1 MCEASLSARVC
12 VWSIFECFYK
22 RHIVCL
28 LLCRCRCCSSL
39 VPGNVATSSHFI
51 YRQWNFNWVNMSCK
65 CDADWACSCES
76 VNRRIRGTKEGG
88 TTWDNVAARSRMIYA
103 VHATKLRQ
111 SNWFPLEDT
120 LVICIDHLSI
130 NIRVLSRTVE
140 LAAMPHASSSG
151 PQKAPSD
158 IWECANLV
166 FHWPKPHQ
174 HAADKASECLS
185 TRIPEYP
192 NAWILE

>member
-1 MCEASLSARVC
+1 MCEASSSVCLCVCGVSLSAFTSGTLC
-12 VWSIFECFYK
+12 VFFC
-22 RHIVCL
+22 
-28 LLCRCRCCSSL
+28 CRSL

-76 VNRRIRGTKEGG
+76 DRRIRGTKEGG
-88 TTWDNVAARSRMIYA
+88 TTWDKVEARSRMIYA

-140 LAAMPHASSSG
+140 LAAMPHASSSD

-158 IWECANLV
+158 IWEFANLV

-185 TRIPEYP
+185 TWIPEYP